1 MSGLFRVTISP
12 QMSLGARG
20 EQSLEFSTTT
30 TALSERMKNI
40 VNLPA
45 IFLYNARRITKP
57 SPGCGE
63 GRKTGMITVEAHDG
77 HEDK

>member
-1 MSGLFRVTISP
+1 
-12 QMSLGARG
+12 
-20 EQSLEFSTTT
+20 
-30 TALSERMKNI
+30 MKNI